1 MDSFNLKKF
10 LVENKLTENSKL
22 NETWTK
28 ERKTQDPEG
37 YAKYLEK
44 QKQRLKQNYE
54 KLKQDPKAYAK
65 YLEKA
70 NQYYKTNPEKQKQRL
85 KQNYEKL
92 KQDPEAY
99 AKHLEKSKQYAN
111 QYYEK
116 NQEKVKQR
124 LKQSYEKLKQDPEA
138 YTKYSEK
145 NRQKAKQYYEENP
158 EKNRQKA
165 KQYYEENPEKVKQRL
180 KQSYEKLKQD
190 PEAYTKHLEKLKQV
204 SKRRYEKLKQ
214 DYDNYIKQ
222 SSDFFYNTITNNPS
236 PELKNIKNNPKLLTK
251 LYSEF
256 IKKAKQQYKAKNK
269 DFSFM
274 VAENSKLNEIKATPK
289 NTGLTIPKQLATDLV
304 NQTQPDFEEDEYIV
318 ISTPVSEV
326 NPKFIKYLK
335 SLPTDND
342 YPNQSGIATFDITYK
357 GIEWKIMFYLVYAD
371 ANYDI
376 YDEDMVAFELS

>member
-1 MDSFNLKKF
+1 MDNFNLKQF

-70 NQYYKTNPEKQKQRL
+70 NQYYKTNPEKIKQ
-85 KQNYEKL
+85 
-92 KQDPEAY
+92 A
-99 AKHLEKSKQYAN
+99 
-111 QYYEK
+111 
-116 NQEKVKQR
+116 
-124 LKQSYEKLKQDPEA
+124 
-138 YTKYSEK
+138 
-145 NRQKAKQYYEENP
+145 AKQYYE
-158 EKNRQKA
+158 K
-165 KQYYEENPEKVKQRL
+165 NPEKVKQRL
-180 KQSYEKLKQD
+180 KQSYKKLKQD
-190 PEAYTKHLEKLKQV
+190 PEAYAKHSEKNRQKTKQN
-204 SKRRYEKLKQ
+204 YEKLKQ
-214 DYDNYIKQ
+214 DYDNYVKQ

-342 YPNQSGIATFDITYK
+342 YPNQSGVATFNITYK

-376 YDEDMVAFELS
+376 YDEDMVIFELS